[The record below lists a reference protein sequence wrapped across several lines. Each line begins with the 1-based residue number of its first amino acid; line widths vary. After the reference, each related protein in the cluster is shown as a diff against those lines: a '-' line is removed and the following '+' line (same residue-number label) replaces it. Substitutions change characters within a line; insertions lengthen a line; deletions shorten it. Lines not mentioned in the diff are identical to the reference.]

1 MYIALRGLIDMWKRK
16 KSAARRREQK
26 PAELRNC
33 CAEDY
38 ALSEK
43 YDPEV
48 LDVKKQILIVDDN
61 DFNIDTLVAALGD
74 DYDLRVALDGQTALD
89 LIETASELP
98 DLILLDIMMPRMD
111 GYEVCRRLKASERTS
126 GIKILFLT
134 AMDDDED
141 QEKGLRLG
149 ADDYIVKPF
158 SPSIIR
164 ARVHTHLKLKEYRD
178 HLQEKVEKKTEQLRH
193 AQEAIIASMA
203 IMAERRDPET
213 GSHIQRTKAYVKV
226 LAHAMAQEL
235 PGKLSRNTI
244 SMLEQAAPLHDIGK
258 VAVPDHVLFKPG
270 PLTKEEFEIIK
281 DHTTFGADIIRKTEM
296 IVGDNPLLKI
306 AEQIACCHHE
316 KWDGSGYPN
325 GFKGEEIPLGARLMA
340 VADVYDALISE
351 RPYKKAFSHAEAV
364 DIILHGDDRT
374 RPEDFDPKL
383 LRCFERI
390 HCKFDQIA
398 RGFVD

>member
-1 MYIALRGLIDMWKRK
+1 MWRRNKSETRRDEVQNMTPEDCTQPEHGIDTPD
-16 KSAARRREQK
+16 E
-26 PAELRNC
+26 
-33 CAEDY
+33 ED
-38 ALSEK
+38 
-43 YDPEV
+43 V
-48 LDVKKQILIVDDN
+48 LMGKKQILIVDDN

-89 LIETASELP
+89 LIDQSGQLP

-111 GYEVCRRLKASERTS
+111 GYEVCRRLKSSERTS

-164 ARVHTHLKLKEYRD
+164 ARVRTHLKLKEYRD
-178 HLQEKVEKKTEQLRH
+178 HLQEKVAQKTEQLRH

-203 IMAERRDPET
+203 VMAERRDPET
-213 GSHIQRTKAYVKV
+213 GAHIQRTKAYVKA
-226 LAHAMAQEL
+226 LACAMAQEM
-235 PGKLSRNTI
+235 PDKLSRTTI
-244 SMLEQAAPLHDIGK
+244 DMLEQAAPLHDIGK
-258 VAVPDHVLFKPG
+258 VAVPDQVLFKPG
-270 PLTKEEFEIIK
+270 PLTREEFEIIK
-281 DHTTFGADIIRKTEM
+281 DHTTFGADIIRRTEM

-325 GFKGEEIPLGARLMA
+325 GFAGEDIPIAARLMA
-340 VADVYDALISE
+340 IADVYDALISE
-351 RPYKKAFSHAEAV
+351 RPYKKAFSHKKAV
-364 DIILHGDDRT
+364 DIILHGDGRT
-374 RPEDFDPKL
+374 RPEEFDPRL

-390 HCKFDQIA
+390 HPQFDEIA
-398 RGFVD
+398 HTFVD

>member
-1 MYIALRGLIDMWKRK
+1 MWRRNKSETRRDEVQNMTPEDCTQPEHGIDTPD
-16 KSAARRREQK
+16 E
-26 PAELRNC
+26 
-33 CAEDY
+33 ED
-38 ALSEK
+38 
-43 YDPEV
+43 V
-48 LDVKKQILIVDDN
+48 LMGKKQILIVDDN

-89 LIETASELP
+89 LIDQSGQLP

-111 GYEVCRRLKASERTS
+111 GYEVCRRLKSSERTS

-164 ARVHTHLKLKEYRD
+164 ARVRTHLKLKEYRD
-178 HLQEKVEKKTEQLRH
+178 HLQEKVAQKTEQLRH

-203 IMAERRDPET
+203 VMAERRDPET
-213 GSHIQRTKAYVKV
+213 GAHIQRTKAYVKA
-226 LAHAMAQEL
+226 LACAMAQEM
-235 PGKLSRNTI
+235 PDKLSRTTI
-244 SMLEQAAPLHDIGK
+244 DMLEQAAPLHDIGK
-258 VAVPDHVLFKPG
+258 VAVPDQVLFKPG
-270 PLTKEEFEIIK
+270 PLTREEFEIIK
-281 DHTTFGADIIRKTEM
+281 DHTTFGADIIRRTEM

-325 GFKGEEIPLGARLMA
+325 GFAGEDIPIAARLMTI
-340 VADVYDALISE
+340 ADVYDALISE
-351 RPYKKAFSHAEAV
+351 RPYKKAFSHKKAV
-364 DIILHGDDRT
+364 DIILHGDERT
-374 RPEDFDPKL
+374 RPEEFDPRL

-390 HCKFDQIA
+390 HPQFDEIA
-398 RGFVD
+398 HTFVD

>member
-61 DFNIDTLVAALGD
+61 DFNIDTLMAALGD

-178 HLQEKVEKKTEQLRH
+178 HLQEKVEKKAGQV
-193 AQEAIIASMA
+193 S
-203 IMAERRDPET
+203 
-213 GSHIQRTKAYVKV
+213 
-226 LAHAMAQEL
+226 
-235 PGKLSRNTI
+235 
-244 SMLEQAAPLHDIGK
+244 
-258 VAVPDHVLFKPG
+258 
-270 PLTKEEFEIIK
+270 
-281 DHTTFGADIIRKTEM
+281 
-296 IVGDNPLLKI
+296 
-306 AEQIACCHHE
+306 
-316 KWDGSGYPN
+316 
-325 GFKGEEIPLGARLMA
+325 
-340 VADVYDALISE
+340 
-351 RPYKKAFSHAEAV
+351 
-364 DIILHGDDRT
+364 
-374 RPEDFDPKL
+374 
-383 LRCFERI
+383 
-390 HCKFDQIA
+390 
-398 RGFVD
+398 

>member
-1 MYIALRGLIDMWKRK
+1 MD
-16 KSAARRREQK
+16 ARHSTQELAEQK
-26 PAELRNC
+26 GVVD
-33 CAEDY
+33 EDEI
-38 ALSEK
+38 ASGGHSK
-43 YDPEV
+43 KD
-48 LDVKKQILIVDDN
+48 LDAKKQVLLVDDN

-89 LIETASELP
+89 LIEQSSELP

-111 GYEVCRRLKASERTS
+111 GYEVCRRLQANQRTS

-178 HLQEKVEKKTEQLRH
+178 HLQEKVDQKTEQLRH

-203 IMAERRDPET
+203 VMAERRDPET
-213 GSHIQRTKAYVKV
+213 GAHIQRTKAYVKT
-226 LAHAMAQEL
+226 LAYAMAEEL
-235 PGKLSRNTI
+235 PQKLSHTTI
-244 SMLEQAAPLHDIGK
+244 YMLEQAAPLHDIGK

-270 PLTKEEFEIIK
+270 PLTRDEFEIIK
-281 DHTTFGADIIRKTEM
+281 DHTTLGADIIRKTEK

-306 AEQIACCHHE
+306 AEEIACYHHE
-316 KWDGSGYPN
+316 KWDGSGYPC
-325 GFKGEEIPLGARLMA
+325 GFKGEEIPLSARLMSI
-340 VADVYDALISE
+340 ADVYDALISE
-351 RPYKKAFSHAEAV
+351 RPYKKAFTHEQAV
-364 DIILHGDDRT
+364 GIILHGDDRT
-374 RPEDFDPKL
+374 RPEEFDPKL

-390 HCKFDQIA
+390 HPQFNQIA
-398 RGFVD
+398 QNFID

>member
-1 MYIALRGLIDMWKRK
+1 MWRWK
-16 KSAARRREQK
+16 KSDSRHMEQETAEQK
-26 PAELRNC
+26 GVGGEASTAPW
-33 CAEDY
+33 EDPGEGLE
-38 ALSEK
+38 A
-43 YDPEV
+43 
-48 LDVKKQILIVDDN
+48 KKQILIVDDN

-74 DYDLRVALDGQTALD
+74 EYDLRVALDGQSALD
-89 LIETASELP
+89 LIEQGAELP

-178 HLQEKVEKKTEQLRH
+178 HLQEKVERKTEQLRH

-203 IMAERRDPET
+203 VMAERRDPET
-213 GSHIQRTKAYVKV
+213 GAHIQRTKAYVKT
-226 LAHAMAQEL
+226 LAYAMAQEL
-235 PGKLSRNTI
+235 PDKLSRTTI

-270 PLTKEEFEIIK
+270 PLTREEFEIIK

-316 KWDGSGYPN
+316 KWDGSGYPH
-325 GFKGEEIPLGARLMA
+325 GFKGEEIPLAARLMSI
-340 VADVYDALISE
+340 ADVYDALISE
-351 RPYKKAFSHAEAV
+351 RPYKKAFSHEKAV

-374 RPEDFDPKL
+374 RPEEFDPML
-383 LRCFERI
+383 LLCFERI
-390 HCKFDQIA
+390 HPQFDEIA
-398 RGFVD
+398 HAFVD

>member
-1 MYIALRGLIDMWKRK
+1 MWRRN
-16 KSAARRREQK
+16 KSEARREEVQNMT
-26 PAELRNC
+26 P
-33 CAEDY
+33 EDCTQPGHGIDTPDG
-38 ALSEK
+38 E
-43 YDPEV
+43 DV
-48 LDVKKQILIVDDN
+48 LMGKKQILIVDDN

-89 LIETASELP
+89 LIDQSEQLP

-111 GYEVCRRLKASERTS
+111 GYEVCRRLKSSERTS

-164 ARVHTHLKLKEYRD
+164 ARVRTHLKLKEYRD
-178 HLQEKVEKKTEQLRH
+178 HLQEKVAQKTEQLRH

-203 IMAERRDPET
+203 VMAERRDPET
-213 GSHIQRTKAYVKV
+213 GAHIQRTKAYVKA
-226 LAHAMAQEL
+226 LAYAMAQEM
-235 PGKLSRNTI
+235 PDKLSRTTI

-270 PLTKEEFEIIK
+270 PLTREEFEIIK

-325 GFKGEEIPLGARLMA
+325 GFAEEDIPIAARLMA
-340 VADVYDALISE
+340 IADVYDALISE
-351 RPYKKAFSHAEAV
+351 RPYKKAFSHAQAV
-364 DIILHGDDRT
+364 DIILHGDERT
-374 RPEDFDPKL
+374 RPEEFDPRL

-390 HCKFDQIA
+390 HPQFDEIA
-398 RGFVD
+398 HAFVD

>member
-1 MYIALRGLIDMWKRK
+1 MTTEDCTQPEHGIDM
-16 KSAARRREQK
+16 
-26 PAELRNC
+26 PDG
-33 CAEDY
+33 ED
-38 ALSEK
+38 
-43 YDPEV
+43 V
-48 LDVKKQILIVDDN
+48 LMGKKQILIVDDN

-89 LIETASELP
+89 LIDQSEQLP

-111 GYEVCRRLKASERTS
+111 GYEVCRRLKSSERTS

-164 ARVHTHLKLKEYRD
+164 ARVRTHLKLKEYRD
-178 HLQEKVEKKTEQLRH
+178 HLQEKVAQKTEQLRQ

-203 IMAERRDPET
+203 VMAERRDPET
-213 GSHIQRTKAYVKV
+213 GAHIQRTKAYVKA
-226 LAHAMAQEL
+226 LACAMAQEM
-235 PGKLSRNTI
+235 PDKLSRTTI
-244 SMLEQAAPLHDIGK
+244 DMLEQAAPLHDIGK
-258 VAVPDHVLFKPG
+258 VAVPDQVLFKPG
-270 PLTKEEFEIIK
+270 PLTREEFEIIK

-325 GFKGEEIPLGARLMA
+325 GFAGEDIPIAARLMTI
-340 VADVYDALISE
+340 ADVYDALISE
-351 RPYKKAFSHAEAV
+351 RPYKKAFSHKKAV
-364 DIILHGDDRT
+364 DIILHGDERT
-374 RPEDFDPKL
+374 RPEEFDPRL

-390 HCKFDQIA
+390 HPQFDEIA
-398 RGFVD
+398 HTFVD

>member
-1 MYIALRGLIDMWKRK
+1 MWRRNKSETRRDEVQNMTPEDCTQPEHGIDTPD
-16 KSAARRREQK
+16 E
-26 PAELRNC
+26 
-33 CAEDY
+33 ED
-38 ALSEK
+38 
-43 YDPEV
+43 V
-48 LDVKKQILIVDDN
+48 LMGKKQILIVDDN

-89 LIETASELP
+89 LIDQSGQLP

-111 GYEVCRRLKASERTS
+111 GYEVCRRLKSSERTS

-164 ARVHTHLKLKEYRD
+164 ARVRTHLKLKEYRD
-178 HLQEKVEKKTEQLRH
+178 HLQEKVAQKTEQLRH

-203 IMAERRDPET
+203 VMAERRDPET
-213 GSHIQRTKAYVKV
+213 GAHIQRTKAYVKA
-226 LAHAMAQEL
+226 LAYAMAQEM
-235 PGKLSRNTI
+235 PEKLSRTTI

-258 VAVPDHVLFKPG
+258 VAVPDNVLFKPG
-270 PLTKEEFEIIK
+270 PLTREEFEIIK

-325 GFKGEEIPLGARLMA
+325 GFAGEDIPIAARLMA
-340 VADVYDALISE
+340 IADVYDALISE
-351 RPYKKAFSHAEAV
+351 RPYKKAFSHAQAV
-364 DIILHGDDRT
+364 DIILHGDERT
-374 RPEDFDPKL
+374 RPEEFDPRL

-390 HCKFDQIA
+390 HPQFDEIA
-398 RGFVD
+398 HAFVD

>member
-1 MYIALRGLIDMWKRK
+1 MWRRK
-16 KSAARRREQK
+16 KSDSRCSEQELAEQK
-26 PAELRNC
+26 
-33 CAEDY
+33 
-38 ALSEK
+38 
-43 YDPEV
+43 DPGAAGHTV
-48 LDVKKQILIVDDN
+48 ADMNGTNILDAKKQVLIVDDN

-74 DYDLRVALDGQTALD
+74 DYDLRVALDGQTALE
-89 LIETASELP
+89 LIKQDTELP

-178 HLQEKVEKKTEQLRH
+178 HLQEKVEQKTEQLRH

-203 IMAERRDPET
+203 VMAERRDPET
-213 GSHIQRTKAYVKV
+213 GAHIQRTKAYVKA
-226 LAHAMAQEL
+226 LAYAMAQEL
-235 PGKLSRNTI
+235 PEKLSRSTI

-258 VAVPDHVLFKPG
+258 VAVPDYVLFKPG
-270 PLTKEEFEIIK
+270 PLTKDEFVIIK
-281 DHTTFGADIIRKTEM
+281 DHTTFGADIIRKTEI

-306 AEQIACCHHE
+306 AEQIAYSHHE

-325 GFKGEEIPLGARLMA
+325 GLKGEDIPLAARVMS

-351 RPYKKAFSHAEAV
+351 RPYKKAFSHEQAV

-374 RPEDFDPKL
+374 RPEEFDPRL

-390 HCKFDQIA
+390 HPQFDEIA
-398 RGFVD
+398 HAFVD

>member
-1 MYIALRGLIDMWKRK
+1 MWRRKR
-16 KSAARRREQK
+16 SGSHSSEQEFEEQK
-26 PAELRNC
+26 SM
-33 CAEDY
+33 EDEDCIVPGVDARA
-38 ALSEK
+38 ALEA
-43 YDPEV
+43 
-48 LDVKKQILIVDDN
+48 KKQILIVDDN

-74 DYDLRVALDGQTALD
+74 DYDLRVALDGQTALE
-89 LIETASELP
+89 LIERDTELP
-98 DLILLDIMMPRMD
+98 DLILLDIMMPRLD
-111 GYEVCRRLKASERTS
+111 GYEVCRRLKSSERTS

-178 HLQEKVEKKTEQLRH
+178 HLQEKVEQKTEQLRH

-203 IMAERRDPET
+203 VMAERRDPET
-213 GSHIQRTKAYVKV
+213 GAHIQRTKAYVKA
-226 LAHAMAQEL
+226 LAYAMAQEL
-235 PGKLSRNTI
+235 PEKLSRSTI
-244 SMLEQAAPLHDIGK
+244 TMLEQAAPLHDIGK
-258 VAVPDHVLFKPG
+258 VAVPDNVLFKPG
-270 PLTKEEFEIIK
+270 PLTREEFEIIK
-281 DHTTFGADIIRKTEM
+281 DHTTFGADIIRKTEV

-316 KWDGSGYPN
+316 KWDGTGYPN
-325 GFKGEEIPLGARLMA
+325 GFKGEDIPLPARLMSI
-340 VADVYDALISE
+340 ADVYDALISE
-351 RPYKKAFSHAEAV
+351 RPYKKAFSHEKAV

-374 RPEDFDPKL
+374 RPEEFDPRL

-390 HCKFDQIA
+390 HPEFDQIA
-398 RGFVD
+398 HTFAD

>member
-1 MYIALRGLIDMWKRK
+1 MWRRNKSETRRDEVQNMTPEDCTQPEHGIDTPD
-16 KSAARRREQK
+16 E
-26 PAELRNC
+26 
-33 CAEDY
+33 ED
-38 ALSEK
+38 
-43 YDPEV
+43 V
-48 LDVKKQILIVDDN
+48 LMGKKQILIVDDN

-89 LIETASELP
+89 LIDQSGQLP

-111 GYEVCRRLKASERTS
+111 GYEVCRRLKSSERTS

-164 ARVHTHLKLKEYRD
+164 ARVRTHLKLKEYRD
-178 HLQEKVEKKTEQLRH
+178 HLQEKVAQKTEQLRH

-203 IMAERRDPET
+203 VMAERRDPET
-213 GSHIQRTKAYVKV
+213 GAHIQRTKAYVKA
-226 LAHAMAQEL
+226 LACAMAQEM
-235 PGKLSRNTI
+235 PDKLSRTTI
-244 SMLEQAAPLHDIGK
+244 DMLEQAAPLHDIGK
-258 VAVPDHVLFKPG
+258 VAVPDQVLFKPG
-270 PLTKEEFEIIK
+270 PLTREEFEIIK

-325 GFKGEEIPLGARLMA
+325 GFAGEDIPIAARLMTI
-340 VADVYDALISE
+340 ADVYDALISE
-351 RPYKKAFSHAEAV
+351 RPYKKAFSHKKAV
-364 DIILHGDDRT
+364 DIILHGDGRT
-374 RPEDFDPKL
+374 RPEEFDPRL

-390 HCKFDQIA
+390 HPRFDEIA
-398 RGFVD
+398 HTFVD